1 LNNNFYKLNLL
12 SCLGIVI
19 GTVIGSGIFVVPS
32 IMIKILPSPEL
43 LLLVWLFS
51 AGISITGGLVI
62 AGMGLAYPDARDL
75 LDYYRIL
82 FPKWVVWI
90 FNHMSI
96 WVINIAGTVA
106 VAFVFAEY
114 LGYFLPLDEIANQI
128 IEPFSAWLSTNE
140 SNKQQLELFGF
151 ILDIDGLGEKLAAIV
166 LILLLGA
173 MDMWNMKAADRFQI
187 FFTAVKVGALLLL
200 IGLLLIPGKGNMQ
213 NFEMSHTENWSTFKL
228 IGAFVA
234 ACTGALNALDGWY
247 MVSHITPEVK
257 GGVKTV
263 KKAIVWGLLI
273 CTGLY
278 LLTAF
283 AYQYILTPE
292 EMGSTHL
299 VAVKALE
306 KELGGIAPM
315 VIAALVL
322 ISTSSCVNANL
333 IASSRLIASA
343 ADQKMM
349 PAVFAKRNKKNI
361 PIQAFILMLA
371 MEIFF
376 ILTGSYEIFLEIS
389 VHAIWT
395 FITMLTAGFL
405 YVYITKKLD
414 LPGFKRTPM
423 IIACSVLILFGITY
437 LINAFI

>member
-1 LNNNFYKLNLL
+1 MSKSIRDLHGTHRPRSGSCSVGVEEREFVKNDLNNNHYKLNLL

-19 GTVIGSGIFVVPS
+19 GTVIGSGIFIVPS

-114 LGYFLPLDEIANQI
+114 LTYFLPLDAMGVK
-128 IEPFSAWLSTNE
+128 F
-140 SNKQQLELFGF
+140 
-151 ILDIDGLGEKLAAIV
+151 AAIALV
-166 LILLLGA
+166 LVLGA

-213 NFEMSHTENWSTFKL
+213 HFEMSHTKSWSTFKL

-292 EMGSTHL
+292 EIGSSHL
-299 VAVKALE
+299 VAVTALE
-306 KELGGIAPM
+306 KEIGGIAPM

-349 PAVFAKRNKKNI
+349 PAVFTKRNKKNI
-361 PIQAFILMLA
+361 PIQAFILMLT
-371 MEIFF
+371 MEVFF

>member
-1 LNNNFYKLNLL
+1 
-12 SCLGIVI
+12 
-19 GTVIGSGIFVVPS
+19 VIGSGIFVVPAL
-32 IMIKILPSPEL
+32 MIKILPSPEL
-43 LLLVWLFS
+43 LLLVWIFS

-114 LGYFLPLDEIANQI
+114 LTYFLPLDAMGVK
-128 IEPFSAWLSTNE
+128 F
-140 SNKQQLELFGF
+140 
-151 ILDIDGLGEKLAAIV
+151 AAIALV
-166 LILLLGA
+166 LVLGA
-173 MDMWNMKAADRFQI
+173 MDMWNMQTADRFQI
-187 FFTAVKVGALLLL
+187 LFTAIKVGALLLL

-361 PIQAFILMLA
+361 PIQAFILMLI

-423 IIACSVLILFGITY
+423 IIACSVLILFGIT
-437 LINAFI
+437 

>member
-1 LNNNFYKLNLL
+1 
-12 SCLGIVI
+12 
-19 GTVIGSGIFVVPS
+19 
-32 IMIKILPSPEL
+32 MIKILPSPEL
-43 LLLVWLFS
+43 LLLVWIFS

-114 LGYFLPLDEIANQI
+114 LTYFLPLDAMGVK
-128 IEPFSAWLSTNE
+128 F
-140 SNKQQLELFGF
+140 
-151 ILDIDGLGEKLAAIV
+151 AAIALV
-166 LILLLGA
+166 LVLGA
-173 MDMWNMKAADRFQI
+173 MDMWNMQTADRFQI
-187 FFTAVKVGALLLL
+187 LFTAIKVGALLLL

-263 KKAIVWGLLI
+263 KKAIVLGLLI

-361 PIQAFILMLA
+361 PIQAFILMLI

>member
-1 LNNNFYKLNLL
+1 
-12 SCLGIVI
+12 
-19 GTVIGSGIFVVPS
+19 VIGSGIFVVPAL
-32 IMIKILPSPEL
+32 MIKILPSPEL
-43 LLLVWLFS
+43 LVLVWIFS

-114 LGYFLPLDEIANQI
+114 LTYFLPLDAMGVK
-128 IEPFSAWLSTNE
+128 F
-140 SNKQQLELFGF
+140 
-151 ILDIDGLGEKLAAIV
+151 AAIALV
-166 LILLLGA
+166 LVLGA
-173 MDMWNMKAADRFQI
+173 MDMWNMQTADRFQI
-187 FFTAVKVGALLLL
+187 LFTAIKVGALLLL

-361 PIQAFILMLA
+361 PIQAFILMLI

>member
-1 LNNNFYKLNLL
+1 
-12 SCLGIVI
+12 
-19 GTVIGSGIFVVPS
+19 
-32 IMIKILPSPEL
+32 MIKILPSPEL
-43 LLLVWLFS
+43 LLLVWIFS

-114 LGYFLPLDEIANQI
+114 LTYFLPLDAMGVK
-128 IEPFSAWLSTNE
+128 F
-140 SNKQQLELFGF
+140 
-151 ILDIDGLGEKLAAIV
+151 AAIALV
-166 LILLLGA
+166 LVLGA
-173 MDMWNMKAADRFQI
+173 MDMWNMQTADRFQI
-187 FFTAVKVGALLLL
+187 LFTAIKVGALLLL

-361 PIQAFILMLA
+361 PIQAFILMLI

-437 LINAFI
+437 LVNAYI

>member
-1 LNNNFYKLNLL
+1 MTTTANIYKLNLL

-19 GTVIGSGIFVVPS
+19 GTVIGSGIFIVPA

-82 FPKWVVWI
+82 FPKWIVWI

-114 LGYFLPLDEIANQI
+114 LTYFLPLNAMGVK
-128 IEPFSAWLSTNE
+128 F
-140 SNKQQLELFGF
+140 
-151 ILDIDGLGEKLAAIV
+151 AAIALV
-166 LILLLGA
+166 LVLGA

-213 NFEMSHTENWSTFKL
+213 NFEMSHTESWSTFKL

-292 EMGSTHL
+292 EIGSSHL
-299 VAVKALE
+299 VAVTALE

-349 PAVFAKRNKKNI
+349 PAVFGKRNKKNI

-395 FITMLTAGFL
+395 FITILTAGFL

>member
-1 LNNNFYKLNLL
+1 VDPVSKANGRRGGTLTFNLNNNHYKLNLL

-19 GTVIGSGIFVVPS
+19 GTVIGSGIFVVPAL
-32 IMIKILPSPEL
+32 MIKILPSPEL
-43 LLLVWLFS
+43 LLMVWIFS

-62 AGMGLAYPDARDL
+62 AGMGMAYPNARDL

-114 LGYFLPLDEIANQI
+114 LGYFLPLDALGIKL
-128 IEPFSAWLSTNE
+128 SAV
-140 SNKQQLELFGF
+140 
-151 ILDIDGLGEKLAAIV
+151 A
-166 LILLLGA
+166 LILVLGA
-173 MDMWNMKAADRFQI
+173 MDMWNMQTADRFQI
-187 FFTAVKVGALLLL
+187 LFTAIKVGALLLL

-315 VIAALVL
+315 LIAGLVL

-349 PAVFAKRNKKNI
+349 PA
-361 PIQAFILMLA
+361 
-371 MEIFF
+371 
-376 ILTGSYEIFLEIS
+376 GSYEIFLEIS

-414 LPGFKRTPM
+414 LPGFKRIPM
-423 IIACSVLILFGITY
+423 IIACSLLIIFGVTY
-437 LINAFI
+437 LINAFISF

>member
-1 LNNNFYKLNLL
+1 M
-12 SCLGIVI
+12 
-19 GTVIGSGIFVVPS
+19 IGSGIFVVPAL
-32 IMIKILPSPEL
+32 MIKILPSPEL
-43 LLLVWLFS
+43 LLLVWIFS

-114 LGYFLPLDEIANQI
+114 LTYFLPLDAMGVK
-128 IEPFSAWLSTNE
+128 F
-140 SNKQQLELFGF
+140 
-151 ILDIDGLGEKLAAIV
+151 AAIALV
-166 LILLLGA
+166 LVLGA
-173 MDMWNMKAADRFQI
+173 MDMWNMQTADRFQI
-187 FFTAVKVGALLLL
+187 LFTAIKVGALLLL

-361 PIQAFILMLA
+361 PIQAFILMLI

>member
-1 LNNNFYKLNLL
+1 
-12 SCLGIVI
+12 
-19 GTVIGSGIFVVPS
+19 
-32 IMIKILPSPEL
+32 MIKTLPSPEL
-43 LLLVWLFS
+43 LLLVWIFS

-75 LDYYRIL
+75 LDYYRML

-114 LGYFLPLDEIANQI
+114 LGYFLPLDALGIKL
-128 IEPFSAWLSTNE
+128 SAV
-140 SNKQQLELFGF
+140 
-151 ILDIDGLGEKLAAIV
+151 A
-166 LILLLGA
+166 LILVLGA
-173 MDMWNMKAADRFQI
+173 MDMWNMQTADRFQI
-187 FFTAVKVGALLLL
+187 LFTAIKVGALLLL

-315 VIAALVL
+315 LIAGLVL
-322 ISTSSCVNANL
+322 ISSSSCVNANL

-349 PAVFAKRNKKNI
+349 PAIFAKRNKKNI
-361 PIQAFILMLA
+361 PIQAFVLMLI

-376 ILTGSYEIFLEIS
+376 IMTGSYEIFLEIS

-405 YVYITKKLD
+405 YVYITQKLD
-414 LPGFKRTPM
+414 LPGFKRIPM
-423 IIACSVLILFGITY
+423 IIACSLLIIFGVTY
-437 LINAFI
+437 LINAFISF

>member
-1 LNNNFYKLNLL
+1 M
-12 SCLGIVI
+12 
-19 GTVIGSGIFVVPS
+19 IGSGIFVVPA

-114 LGYFLPLDEIANQI
+114 LTYFLPLDAMGVK
-128 IEPFSAWLSTNE
+128 F
-140 SNKQQLELFGF
+140 
-151 ILDIDGLGEKLAAIV
+151 AAIALV
-166 LILLLGA
+166 LLLGA

-361 PIQAFILMLA
+361 PIQAFILMLV

>member
-1 LNNNFYKLNLL
+1 
-12 SCLGIVI
+12 
-19 GTVIGSGIFVVPS
+19 
-32 IMIKILPSPEL
+32 MIKILPSPEL

-114 LGYFLPLDEIANQI
+114 LTYFLPLDAMGVK
-128 IEPFSAWLSTNE
+128 F
-140 SNKQQLELFGF
+140 
-151 ILDIDGLGEKLAAIV
+151 AAIALV
-166 LILLLGA
+166 LVLGA

-187 FFTAVKVGALLLL
+187 FFTAIKVGALLLL

-292 EMGSTHL
+292 EIGSSHL
-299 VAVKALE
+299 VAVTALE

-361 PIQAFILMLA
+361 PIQAFILMLT

-414 LPGFKRTPM
+414 LPGFKRIPM

>member
-1 LNNNFYKLNLL
+1 
-12 SCLGIVI
+12 
-19 GTVIGSGIFVVPS
+19 
-32 IMIKILPSPEL
+32 
-43 LLLVWLFS
+43 
-51 AGISITGGLVI
+51 
-62 AGMGLAYPDARDL
+62 
-75 LDYYRIL
+75 
-82 FPKWVVWI
+82 
-90 FNHMSI
+90 
-96 WVINIAGTVA
+96 
-106 VAFVFAEY
+106 
-114 LGYFLPLDEIANQI
+114 
-128 IEPFSAWLSTNE
+128 
-140 SNKQQLELFGF
+140 
-151 ILDIDGLGEKLAAIV
+151 
-166 LILLLGA
+166 
-173 MDMWNMKAADRFQI
+173 
-187 FFTAVKVGALLLL
+187 
-200 IGLLLIPGKGNMQ
+200 
-213 NFEMSHTENWSTFKL
+213 
-228 IGAFVA
+228 
-234 ACTGALNALDGWY
+234 

-315 VIAALVL
+315 LIAGLVL

-349 PAVFAKRNKKNI
+349 PAIFAKRNKKNI
-361 PIQAFILMLA
+361 PIQAFVLMLV

-376 ILTGSYEIFLEIS
+376 IMTGSYEIFLEIS

-414 LPGFKRTPM
+414 LPGFKRIPM
-423 IIACSVLILFGITY
+423 IIACSLLILFGITY

>member
-1 LNNNFYKLNLL
+1 
-12 SCLGIVI
+12 
-19 GTVIGSGIFVVPS
+19 VIGSGIFVVPA

-82 FPKWVVWI
+82 FPKWIVWI

-114 LGYFLPLDEIANQI
+114 LTYFLPLDAMGVK
-128 IEPFSAWLSTNE
+128 F
-140 SNKQQLELFGF
+140 
-151 ILDIDGLGEKLAAIV
+151 AAIALV
-166 LILLLGA
+166 LLLGA

-361 PIQAFILMLA
+361 PIQAFILMLV

>member
-1 LNNNFYKLNLL
+1 MTTTANIYKLNLL

-19 GTVIGSGIFVVPS
+19 GTVIGSGIFIVPS

-43 LLLVWLFS
+43 LLLVWIFS

-62 AGMGLAYPDARDL
+62 AGMGMAYPHARDL
-75 LDYYRIL
+75 LDYYRML
-82 FPKWVVWI
+82 FPKWIVWI

-114 LGYFLPLDEIANQI
+114 LGYFLPLDALGIKLSAIA
-128 IEPFSAWLSTNE
+128 
-140 SNKQQLELFGF
+140 
-151 ILDIDGLGEKLAAIV
+151 
-166 LILLLGA
+166 LILILGA
-173 MDMWNMKAADRFQI
+173 MDMWNMQTADRFQI
-187 FFTAVKVGALLLL
+187 LFTAIKVGALLLL

-315 VIAALVL
+315 LIAGLVL

-349 PAVFAKRNKKNI
+349 PAIFAKRNKKNI
-361 PIQAFILMLA
+361 PIQAFILMLV

-376 ILTGSYEIFLEIS
+376 IMTGSYEIFLEIS

-414 LPGFKRTPM
+414 LPGFKRIPM
-423 IIACSVLILFGITY
+423 IIACSLLILFGITY

>member
-1 LNNNFYKLNLL
+1 MNNNHYKLNLL

-19 GTVIGSGIFVVPS
+19 GTVIGSGIFIVPAL
-32 IMIKILPSPEL
+32 MIKILPSPEL
-43 LLLVWLFS
+43 LLLVWIFS

-62 AGMGLAYPDARDL
+62 AGMGMAYPNARDL
-75 LDYYRIL
+75 LDYYRML
-82 FPKWVVWI
+82 FPKWIVWI

-114 LGYFLPLDEIANQI
+114 LSYFLPLDALGIKL
-128 IEPFSAWLSTNE
+128 SAV
-140 SNKQQLELFGF
+140 
-151 ILDIDGLGEKLAAIV
+151 A
-166 LILLLGA
+166 LILILGA
-173 MDMWNMKAADRFQI
+173 MDMWNMQTADRFQI
-187 FFTAVKVGALLLL
+187 LFTSIKVGALLLL

-213 NFEMSHTENWSTFKL
+213 NFQMTHTQDWSTIKI

-315 VIAALVL
+315 LIAGLVL

-349 PAVFAKRNKKNI
+349 PAIFAKRNKKNI
-361 PIQAFILMLA
+361 PIQAFVLMLV

-376 ILTGSYEIFLEIS
+376 IMTGSYEIFLEIS

-414 LPGFKRTPM
+414 LPGFKRIPM
-423 IIACSVLILFGITY
+423 IIACILLIIFGVIY

>member
-1 LNNNFYKLNLL
+1 
-12 SCLGIVI
+12 
-19 GTVIGSGIFVVPS
+19 
-32 IMIKILPSPEL
+32 MIKTLPSPEL
-43 LLLVWLFS
+43 LLLVWIFS

-114 LGYFLPLDEIANQI
+114 LTYFLPLDAM
-128 IEPFSAWLSTNE
+128 
-140 SNKQQLELFGF
+140 GV
-151 ILDIDGLGEKLAAIV
+151 KLAAIALV
-166 LILLLGA
+166 LLLGA

-200 IGLLLIPGKGNMQ
+200 ISLLLIPGKGNMQ

-361 PIQAFILMLA
+361 PIQAFILMLV

>member
-1 LNNNFYKLNLL
+1 
-12 SCLGIVI
+12 
-19 GTVIGSGIFVVPS
+19 
-32 IMIKILPSPEL
+32 MIKILPSPEL

-114 LGYFLPLDEIANQI
+114 LTYFLPLDAMGVK
-128 IEPFSAWLSTNE
+128 F
-140 SNKQQLELFGF
+140 
-151 ILDIDGLGEKLAAIV
+151 AAIALV
-166 LILLLGA
+166 LLLGA

-213 NFEMSHTENWSTFKL
+213 NFEMSHIESWSTFKL

-361 PIQAFILMLA
+361 PIQAFILMLI

>member
-1 LNNNFYKLNLL
+1 
-12 SCLGIVI
+12 
-19 GTVIGSGIFVVPS
+19 
-32 IMIKILPSPEL
+32 MIKILPSPEL

-114 LGYFLPLDEIANQI
+114 LTYFLPLDAM
-128 IEPFSAWLSTNE
+128 
-140 SNKQQLELFGF
+140 GV
-151 ILDIDGLGEKLAAIV
+151 KLAAIALV
-166 LILLLGA
+166 LLLGA

-361 PIQAFILMLA
+361 PIQAFILMLV

>member
-1 LNNNFYKLNLL
+1 
-12 SCLGIVI
+12 
-19 GTVIGSGIFVVPS
+19 
-32 IMIKILPSPEL
+32 MIKILPSPEL
-43 LLLVWLFS
+43 LLLVWIFS

-114 LGYFLPLDEIANQI
+114 LTYFLPLDAMGVK
-128 IEPFSAWLSTNE
+128 F
-140 SNKQQLELFGF
+140 
-151 ILDIDGLGEKLAAIV
+151 AAIALV
-166 LILLLGA
+166 LVLGA
-173 MDMWNMKAADRFQI
+173 MDMWNMQTADRFQI
-187 FFTAVKVGALLLL
+187 LFTAIKVGALLLL

-299 VAVKALE
+299 VAVEALE

-361 PIQAFILMLA
+361 PIQAFILMLI

-414 LPGFKRTPM
+414 LPGLKRTPM

>member
-1 LNNNFYKLNLL
+1 
-12 SCLGIVI
+12 
-19 GTVIGSGIFVVPS
+19 
-32 IMIKILPSPEL
+32 MIKILPSPEL

-114 LGYFLPLDEIANQI
+114 LTYFLPLDAMGVK
-128 IEPFSAWLSTNE
+128 F
-140 SNKQQLELFGF
+140 
-151 ILDIDGLGEKLAAIV
+151 AAIALV
-166 LILLLGA
+166 LLLGA

-361 PIQAFILMLA
+361 PIQAFILMLV

-437 LINAFI
+437 LVNAFI

>member
-1 LNNNFYKLNLL
+1 
-12 SCLGIVI
+12 
-19 GTVIGSGIFVVPS
+19 
-32 IMIKILPSPEL
+32 MIKILPSPEL

-114 LGYFLPLDEIANQI
+114 LTYFLPLDAMGVK
-128 IEPFSAWLSTNE
+128 F
-140 SNKQQLELFGF
+140 
-151 ILDIDGLGEKLAAIV
+151 AAIALV
-166 LILLLGA
+166 LVLGA
-173 MDMWNMKAADRFQI
+173 MDMWNMQTADRFQI
-187 FFTAVKVGALLLL
+187 LFTAIKVGALLLL

-361 PIQAFILMLA
+361 PIQAFILMLI

>member
-1 LNNNFYKLNLL
+1 MTTTANIYKLNLL

-19 GTVIGSGIFVVPS
+19 GTVIGSGIFVVPAL
-32 IMIKILPSPEL
+32 MIKILPSPEL
-43 LLLVWLFS
+43 LLLVWIFS

-114 LGYFLPLDEIANQI
+114 LTYFLPLDEMGV
-128 IEPFSAWLSTNE
+128 
-140 SNKQQLELFGF
+140 KG
-151 ILDIDGLGEKLAAIV
+151 AAIALV
-166 LILLLGA
+166 LALGA

-349 PAVFAKRNKKNI
+349 PAVFGKRNKRNI

>member
-1 LNNNFYKLNLL
+1 MNQNHYKLNLL

-19 GTVIGSGIFVVPS
+19 GTVIGSGIFVVPAL
-32 IMIKILPSPEL
+32 MIKILPSPEL
-43 LLLVWLFS
+43 LLLVWIFS

-114 LGYFLPLDEIANQI
+114 LTYFLPLDAMGVK
-128 IEPFSAWLSTNE
+128 F
-140 SNKQQLELFGF
+140 
-151 ILDIDGLGEKLAAIV
+151 AAIALV
-166 LILLLGA
+166 LVLGA
-173 MDMWNMKAADRFQI
+173 MDMWNMQTADRFQI
-187 FFTAVKVGALLLL
+187 LFTAIKVGALLLL

-361 PIQAFILMLA
+361 PIQAFILMLI

>member
-1 LNNNFYKLNLL
+1 MNNNHYKLNLL

-19 GTVIGSGIFVVPS
+19 GTVIGSGIFVVPAL
-32 IMIKILPSPEL
+32 MIKILPSPEL
-43 LLLVWLFS
+43 LLMVWIFS

-62 AGMGLAYPDARDL
+62 AGMGMAYPNARDL

-82 FPKWVVWI
+82 FPKWIVWI

-114 LGYFLPLDEIANQI
+114 LGYFLPLDALGIKL
-128 IEPFSAWLSTNE
+128 SAV
-140 SNKQQLELFGF
+140 
-151 ILDIDGLGEKLAAIV
+151 A
-166 LILLLGA
+166 LILVLGA
-173 MDMWNMKAADRFQI
+173 MDMWNMQTADRFQI
-187 FFTAVKVGALLLL
+187 LFTAIKVGALLLL

-315 VIAALVL
+315 LIAGLVL

-349 PAVFAKRNKKNI
+349 PAVFGKRNKKNI
-361 PIQAFILMLA
+361 PIYAFVLMLL

-376 ILTGSYEIFLEIS
+376 IMTGSYEIFLEIS

-414 LPGFKRTPM
+414 L
-423 IIACSVLILFGITY
+423 
-437 LINAFI
+437 

>member
-1 LNNNFYKLNLL
+1 MNNNHYKLNLL

-19 GTVIGSGIFVVPS
+19 GTVIGSGIFIVPS

-114 LGYFLPLDEIANQI
+114 LTYFLPLDAMGVK
-128 IEPFSAWLSTNE
+128 F
-140 SNKQQLELFGF
+140 
-151 ILDIDGLGEKLAAIV
+151 AAIALV
-166 LILLLGA
+166 LVLGA

-306 KELGGIAPM
+306 KELGGIAPI

-361 PIQAFILMLA
+361 PIQAFILMLI

>member
-1 LNNNFYKLNLL
+1 LNNNHYKLNLL

-19 GTVIGSGIFVVPS
+19 GTVIGSGIFVVPAL
-32 IMIKILPSPEL
+32 MIKILPSPEL
-43 LLLVWLFS
+43 LLLVWIFS

-114 LGYFLPLDEIANQI
+114 LTYFLPLDAMGVK
-128 IEPFSAWLSTNE
+128 F
-140 SNKQQLELFGF
+140 
-151 ILDIDGLGEKLAAIV
+151 AAIALV
-166 LILLLGA
+166 LVLGA
-173 MDMWNMKAADRFQI
+173 MDMWNMQTADRFQI
-187 FFTAVKVGALLLL
+187 LFTAIKVGALLLL

-361 PIQAFILMLA
+361 PIQAFILMLI

>member
-1 LNNNFYKLNLL
+1 VDPVSKANGRRGGTLTFKLNNNHYKLNLL

-19 GTVIGSGIFVVPS
+19 GTVIGSGIFVVPAL
-32 IMIKILPSPEL
+32 MIKILPSPEL
-43 LLLVWLFS
+43 LLLVWIFS

-62 AGMGLAYPDARDL
+62 AGMGMAYPNARDL

-82 FPKWVVWI
+82 FPKWIVWI

-114 LGYFLPLDEIANQI
+114 LGYFLPLDALGIKL
-128 IEPFSAWLSTNE
+128 SAV
-140 SNKQQLELFGF
+140 
-151 ILDIDGLGEKLAAIV
+151 A
-166 LILLLGA
+166 LILVLGA
-173 MDMWNMKAADRFQI
+173 MDMWNMQTADRFQI
-187 FFTAVKVGALLLL
+187 LFTAIKVGALLLL

-263 KKAIVWGLLI
+263 KKAIVLGLLI

-315 VIAALVL
+315 LIAGLVL

-349 PAVFAKRNKKNI
+349 PAVFGKRNKKNI
-361 PIQAFILMLA
+361 PIYAFVLMLL

-376 ILTGSYEIFLEIS
+376 IMTGSYEIFLEIS

-414 LPGFKRTPM
+414 LPGFKRIPM
-423 IIACSVLILFGITY
+423 IIACSLLIIFGVTY
-437 LINAFI
+437 LINAFISF

>member
-1 LNNNFYKLNLL
+1 
-12 SCLGIVI
+12 
-19 GTVIGSGIFVVPS
+19 
-32 IMIKILPSPEL
+32 MIKILPSPEL

-114 LGYFLPLDEIANQI
+114 LTYFLPLDAM
-128 IEPFSAWLSTNE
+128 
-140 SNKQQLELFGF
+140 GV
-151 ILDIDGLGEKLAAIV
+151 KLAAIALV
-166 LILLLGA
+166 LVLGA

-361 PIQAFILMLA
+361 PIQAFILMLV

>member
-1 LNNNFYKLNLL
+1 
-12 SCLGIVI
+12 
-19 GTVIGSGIFVVPS
+19 VIGSGIFIVPS

-114 LGYFLPLDEIANQI
+114 LTYFLPLDAMGVK
-128 IEPFSAWLSTNE
+128 F
-140 SNKQQLELFGF
+140 
-151 ILDIDGLGEKLAAIV
+151 AAIALV
-166 LILLLGA
+166 LVLGA

-187 FFTAVKVGALLLL
+187 FFTAIKVGALLLL

-213 NFEMSHTENWSTFKL
+213 NFEMSHTENWSTFKV

-283 AYQYILTPE
+283 AYQYILTPAE
-292 EMGSTHL
+292 IGSSHL
-299 VAVKALE
+299 VAVTALE

-361 PIQAFILMLA
+361 PIQAFILMLT

-414 LPGFKRTPM
+414 LPGFKRIPM

>member
-1 LNNNFYKLNLL
+1 
-12 SCLGIVI
+12 
-19 GTVIGSGIFVVPS
+19 VIGSGIFIVPS

-114 LGYFLPLDEIANQI
+114 LTYFLPLDAMGVK
-128 IEPFSAWLSTNE
+128 F
-140 SNKQQLELFGF
+140 
-151 ILDIDGLGEKLAAIV
+151 AAIALV
-166 LILLLGA
+166 LVLGA

-213 NFEMSHTENWSTFKL
+213 NFEMSHTENWSTFKV

-292 EMGSTHL
+292 EIGSSHL
-299 VAVKALE
+299 VAVTALE

-361 PIQAFILMLA
+361 PIQAFILMLT

-414 LPGFKRTPM
+414 LPGFKRIPM

>member
-1 LNNNFYKLNLL
+1 
-12 SCLGIVI
+12 
-19 GTVIGSGIFVVPS
+19 
-32 IMIKILPSPEL
+32 MIKILPSPEL
-43 LLLVWLFS
+43 LLLVWIFS

-62 AGMGLAYPDARDL
+62 AGMGMAYPNARDL
-75 LDYYRIL
+75 LDYYRML
-82 FPKWVVWI
+82 FPKWIVWI

-114 LGYFLPLDEIANQI
+114 LGYFLPLDELGIKL
-128 IEPFSAWLSTNE
+128 SAV
-140 SNKQQLELFGF
+140 
-151 ILDIDGLGEKLAAIV
+151 A
-166 LILLLGA
+166 LILVLGA
-173 MDMWNMKAADRFQI
+173 MDMWNMQTADRFQI
-187 FFTAVKVGALLLL
+187 LFTAIKVGALLLL

-213 NFEMSHTENWSTFKL
+213 NFQMTHTQEWSTIKI

-315 VIAALVL
+315 LIAGLVL

-349 PAVFAKRNKKNI
+349 PAIFAKRNKKNI
-361 PIQAFILMLA
+361 PIQAFILMLV

-376 ILTGSYEIFLEIS
+376 IMTGSYEIFLEIS

-414 LPGFKRTPM
+414 LPGFKRIPM
-423 IIACSVLILFGITY
+423 IIACSLLILFGITY

>member
-1 LNNNFYKLNLL
+1 
-12 SCLGIVI
+12 
-19 GTVIGSGIFVVPS
+19 
-32 IMIKILPSPEL
+32 MIKILPSPEL
-43 LLLVWLFS
+43 LLLVWIFS

-62 AGMGLAYPDARDL
+62 AGMGMAYPNARDL
-75 LDYYRIL
+75 LDYYRML
-82 FPKWVVWI
+82 FPKWIVWI

-114 LGYFLPLDEIANQI
+114 LGYFLPLDELGIKL
-128 IEPFSAWLSTNE
+128 SAV
-140 SNKQQLELFGF
+140 
-151 ILDIDGLGEKLAAIV
+151 A
-166 LILLLGA
+166 LILVLGA
-173 MDMWNMKAADRFQI
+173 MDMWNMQTADRFQI
-187 FFTAVKVGALLLL
+187 LFTAIKVGALLLL

-213 NFEMSHTENWSTFKL
+213 NFQMTHTQEWSTIKI

-315 VIAALVL
+315 LIAGLVL

-349 PAVFAKRNKKNI
+349 PAIFAKRNKKNI
-361 PIQAFILMLA
+361 PIQAFVLMLV

-376 ILTGSYEIFLEIS
+376 IMTGSYEIFLEIS

-414 LPGFKRTPM
+414 LPGFKRIPM
-423 IIACSVLILFGITY
+423 IIACSLLILFGITY

>member
-1 LNNNFYKLNLL
+1 
-12 SCLGIVI
+12 
-19 GTVIGSGIFVVPS
+19 
-32 IMIKILPSPEL
+32 MIKILPSPEL

-114 LGYFLPLDEIANQI
+114 LTYFLPLDAMGVK
-128 IEPFSAWLSTNE
+128 F
-140 SNKQQLELFGF
+140 
-151 ILDIDGLGEKLAAIV
+151 AAIALV
-166 LILLLGA
+166 LVLGA

-213 NFEMSHTENWSTFKL
+213 NFEMSHTESWSTFKL

-349 PAVFAKRNKKNI
+349 PAVFAKRNRKNI
-361 PIQAFILMLA
+361 PIQAFILMLI

>member
-1 LNNNFYKLNLL
+1 
-12 SCLGIVI
+12 
-19 GTVIGSGIFVVPS
+19 
-32 IMIKILPSPEL
+32 MIKILPSPEL

-114 LGYFLPLDEIANQI
+114 LTYFLPLDAMGVK
-128 IEPFSAWLSTNE
+128 W
-140 SNKQQLELFGF
+140 
-151 ILDIDGLGEKLAAIV
+151 AAIALV
-166 LILLLGA
+166 LVLGA

>member
-1 LNNNFYKLNLL
+1 
-12 SCLGIVI
+12 
-19 GTVIGSGIFVVPS
+19 VIGSGIFVVPAL
-32 IMIKILPSPEL
+32 MIKILPSPEL
-43 LLLVWLFS
+43 LLLVWIFS

-114 LGYFLPLDEIANQI
+114 LTYFLPLDAMGVK
-128 IEPFSAWLSTNE
+128 F
-140 SNKQQLELFGF
+140 
-151 ILDIDGLGEKLAAIV
+151 AAIALV
-166 LILLLGA
+166 LVLGA
-173 MDMWNMKAADRFQI
+173 MDMWNMQTADRFQI
-187 FFTAVKVGALLLL
+187 LFTAIKVGALLLL

-361 PIQAFILMLA
+361 PIQAFILMLI

-414 LPGFKRTPM
+414 LPGFKRIPM

>member
-1 LNNNFYKLNLL
+1 MSKANGRRGGTLTFNLNNNHYKLNLL

-19 GTVIGSGIFVVPS
+19 GTVIGSGIFVVPAL
-32 IMIKILPSPEL
+32 MIKILPSPEL
-43 LLLVWLFS
+43 LLMVWIFS

-62 AGMGLAYPDARDL
+62 AGMGMAYPNARDL

-114 LGYFLPLDEIANQI
+114 LGYFLPLDALGIKL
-128 IEPFSAWLSTNE
+128 SAV
-140 SNKQQLELFGF
+140 
-151 ILDIDGLGEKLAAIV
+151 A
-166 LILLLGA
+166 LILVLGA
-173 MDMWNMKAADRFQI
+173 MDMWNMQTADRFQI
-187 FFTAVKVGALLLL
+187 LFTAIKVGALLLL

-315 VIAALVL
+315 LIAGLVL

-349 PAVFAKRNKKNI
+349 PAVFGKRNKKNI
-361 PIQAFILMLA
+361 PIQAFILMLV

-376 ILTGSYEIFLEIS
+376 IMTGSYEIFLEIS

-405 YVYITKKLD
+405 YVYITQKLD
-414 LPGFKRTPM
+414 LPGFKRIPM
-423 IIACSVLILFGITY
+423 IIACSLLILFGITY